1 MGTADGR
8 AKMRKRGRRSSERH
22 VPSAACN
29 KVGLAE
35 MTCSRNSRLPTATS
49 CRRLLMDDWSKPQ
62 LNDVTLV
69 PMSDTE

>member
-1 MGTADGR
+1 
-8 AKMRKRGRRSSERH
+8 
-22 VPSAACN
+22 
-29 KVGLAE
+29 